1 MNKLVL
7 MGRLTK
13 EPQVA
18 YTKDQKMIVRFTL
31 AVNRRG
37 VKDKTDFLEITAF
50 GKNAEFVSKYYKKG
64 QQVAIVGRV
73 QNNNYTDDKGIK
85 HYSTMIVCDECY
97 FADSKKEN
105 VVQTPADI
113 DFDASTENAAEMPA
127 DNYNYDDDLPW

>member
-13 EPQVA
+13 NPQVA

-31 AVNRRG
+31 AVNRV
-37 VKDKTDFLEITAF
+37 VKKDTTDFLEITAF
-50 GKNAEFVSKYYKKG
+50 SKTAEFVSKYFKKG
-64 QQVAIVGRV
+64 QQVAIIGRV

-85 HYSTMIVCDECY
+85 HYTTMIVCDECY

-105 VVQTPADI
+105 VVETPADI
-113 DFDASTENAAEMPA
+113 DFNSAA
-127 DNYNYDDDLPW
+127 DDDLPF